1 MGRPGHSWRA
11 FRELSCG
18 QRWLLVQ
25 AWLTLPIVAAGL
37 RLIGFRMM
45 RTLLLLGDGATAGR
59 TDLAAAHSLA
69 RIVRGAANWT
79 PFHANCLARSLVLSR
94 LLRCQGLA
102 HNLRIG
108 VHKPDGHFAAH
119 AWVEHGCVALAEP
132 ETVAD
137 RYATFENG
145 LLSKRV

>member
-1 MGRPGHSWRA
+1 
-11 FRELSCG
+11 
-18 QRWLLVQ
+18 
-25 AWLTLPIVAAGL
+25 
-37 RLIGFRMM
+37 MM

-69 RIVRGAANWT
+69 RIVRGAANRN
-79 PFHANCLARSLVLSR
+79 PFHPDCLTRALVLCR
-94 LLRCQGLA
+94 LLRRQGLA
-102 HNLRIG
+102 AGLRIG
-108 VHKPDGHFAAH
+108 VAKPDGHFAAH

-132 ETVAD
+132 ATVAD